1 MFEWQE
7 MPEVGPAIIEIQL
20 DGDSIIEISTLNK
33 DVCQYRRSVMFND
46 INQNGETQGSRA
58 LNERGGP
65 VSG

>member
-1 MFEWQE
+1 

-46 INQNGETQGSRA
+46 INQNGETQGSRV
-58 LNERGGP
+58 LNECGGP